1 MFSKKS
7 LMLVLSGFVLVAG
20 GSWAQTVWAQT
31 VQPGSSPL
39 ADQSEGVLAAY
50 RSGADSRSDFK
61 RIREFVIGAPPKW
74 RQIAWIPDL
83 WRGVEASQAQ
93 NKPMFLWAMN
103 GDPLGC
109 V

>member
-1 MFSKKS
+1 MIA
-7 LMLVLSGFVLVAG
+7 LSGLVLVAG
-20 GSWAQTVWAQT
+20 SCWAQTV
-31 VQPGSSPL
+31 PL
-39 ADQSEGVLAAY
+39 RSETRSQEPEQVLAAY

-61 RIREFVIGAPPKW
+61 RVREFVIGAPPKW
-74 RQIAWIPDL
+74 REIPWIPDL
-83 WRGVEASQAQ
+83 WRGVEASQSK